1 MTTTAEP
8 TVFVV
13 DDDESLRS
21 MVGRLLR
28 SVGLHMEG
36 YASAEEF
43 LAAYDARQPGC
54 LVLDVRMSGMT
65 GLDLK
70 EELQRRQ
77 INLPIIFLTGHGD
90 VPMAVHCMHGG
101 AVDFLEK
108 PFREQILLDRIR
120 EALQRDAVRREQ
132 QARQSDIRQRM
143 ANVTEREL
151 EVLHGV
157 TTGKSSKE
165 IAADL
170 GVSTK
175 AIEAHRS
182 RIMKKLRVSSA
193 VDLVRMV
200 VAMASD

>member
-108 PFREQILLDRIR
+108 PFQEQRLWDSIRKAIEYLDK
-120 EALQRDAVRREQ
+120 EVSRREQ
-132 QARQSDIRQRM
+132 EI
-143 ANVTEREL
+143 VE
-151 EVLHGV
+151 GV
-157 TTGKSSKE
+157 GQQ
-165 IAADL
+165 
-170 GVSTK
+170 
-175 AIEAHRS
+175 
-182 RIMKKLRVSSA
+182 M
-193 VDLVRMV
+193 
-200 VAMASD
+200 